1 MKIKA
6 LSLVLISAAVMT
18 AGCDKKQ
25 TASQQLDNLQAKTA
39 EVAQDMQEYSF
50 AQKDEFVATMR
61 TQLAALNRELDELA
75 ARTERSSAAV
85 KADAQ
90 PRIDALRKQTAT
102 LNRQLDDAA
111 TATES
116 GWDRFKADVRKTH
129 EASKEEFKQARQW
142 LSEKIAP

>member
-1 MKIKA
+1 
-6 LSLVLISAAVMT
+6 
-18 AGCDKKQ
+18 
-25 TASQQLDNLQAKTA
+25 
-39 EVAQDMQEYSF
+39 MQEYSF